1 MRTFIYVAVIL
12 LTLALFAAPAWSQ
25 KACEA
30 KKGEIFSPDPA
41 LYQQISKEQAA
52 KMKNYSPA
60 DQYKASIKA
69 EPAPHKGNR
78 SIGEG
83 GK

>member
-1 MRTFIYVAVIL
+1 MRTFIYLAVIL
-12 LTLALFAAPAWSQ
+12 LTLALFTAPAWSQ

-30 KKGEIFSPDPA
+30 KNALAFSPDPA

-52 KMKNYSPA
+52 KMKNYTPA

-69 EPAPHKGNR
+69 EPAPHSGNR
-78 SIGEG
+78 SIGKG